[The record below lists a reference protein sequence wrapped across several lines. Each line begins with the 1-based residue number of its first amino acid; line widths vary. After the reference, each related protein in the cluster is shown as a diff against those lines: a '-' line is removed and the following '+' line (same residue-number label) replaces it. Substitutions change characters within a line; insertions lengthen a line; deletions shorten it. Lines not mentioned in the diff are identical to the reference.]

1 MSYILGISAFYHDSA
16 ACLLKNGKIVAA
28 AQEERFSRIK
38 HDQQLPKL
46 AIAFCLKEANID
58 ISKVDLVVFYE
69 KPFLKFD
76 RIINTIQKTTPFAFD
91 FFRKAI
97 KSWTKIK
104 LWIPVVIKNELDYH
118 KEIIFSEHHEAHAA
132 GSFFTS
138 PYLKSAIITIDGVG
152 EKACTTIGIGEGNK
166 VTILKEQHYPHSF
179 GLLYSAFTQYCGFR
193 VNSGEYKLMG
203 LAPYG
208 KPIYKELILDN
219 FVTITKEGE
228 AILNLK
234 YFSFDKGNSTIN
246 KEFCEV
252 FKRPARLPDGEID
265 AFYKDVASSIQAVTE
280 DFIIT
285 LASYAKEITGLDSL
299 CMSGGVALNCKANGE
314 LIVKEDIFKNIW
326 VQPASGDSGTAV
338 GAAYIGWYHYL
349 ENQRE
354 VLNNSLI
361 DQVYL
366 GPSFKDEEIET
377 LLRKYSITYSYQ
389 NKDVLCDTVST
400 YLENKMI
407 IGWFQ
412 GRMEFGPRALGNR
425 SILANPLYEDMKRH
439 VNMSIKKREGFRP
452 FAPIVLK
459 EKANDW
465 FANCKQSKYMLF
477 TFKSDKYS
485 QIPSCIHEDST
496 ARVQT
501 LEKEDNP
508 LLHQL
513 ISSFDEKTQCPVL
526 INTSFNVRGE
536 PIVATP
542 KDALKCFFQTDMDV
556 LVLGNHVI
564 LKTENTSN
572 IDSELTKIQE
582 YELD

>member
-46 AIAFCLKEANID
+46 AIEFCLKEANID
-58 ISKVDLVVFYE
+58 ISKVDLIVFYE

-208 KPIYKELILDN
+208 KPIYKDLILDN

-228 AILNLK
+228 AKLNLK

-246 KEFCEV
+246 KEFCKV

-265 AFYKDVASSIQAVTE
+265 TFYKDVASSIQAVTE

-349 ENQRE
+349 ENKRE

-366 GPSFKDEEIET
+366 GPSFKDEEIEA
-377 LLRKYSITYSYQ
+377 LLGKYAITYSYQ

-459 EKANDW
+459 EKAKDW

-477 TFKSDKYS
+477 TFKSDMYS
-485 QIPSCIHEDST
+485 KIPSCIHEDST

-513 ISSFDEKTQCPVL
+513 ISNFDKKTQCPIL

-536 PIVATP
+536 PIVAIP

-572 IDSELTKIQE
+572 IDPELTKIQE